1 MDKVKKFPADLGLT
15 NVNLT
20 GLPDVFP
27 EKTLSKILGKSS
39 VSLWRMRRKDPPDIP
54 YLRISNG
61 IYYLRADVE
70 AFLMRSRVS

>member
-1 MDKVKKFPADLGLT
+1 MDDHKNSPADVQLA
-15 NVNLT
+15 NVNLS

-27 EKTLSKILGKSS
+27 EKTLSKILGKSA

-70 AFLMRSRVS
+70 AFLSRNRIA

>member
-1 MDKVKKFPADLGLT
+1 MDDLKKLPPDVGLA
-15 NVNLT
+15 NVSLS

-27 EKTLSKILGKSS
+27 EKTLSKILGKSA

-61 IYYLRADVE
+61 IYYLRSDVE
-70 AFLMRSRVS
+70 AFLARRRVA